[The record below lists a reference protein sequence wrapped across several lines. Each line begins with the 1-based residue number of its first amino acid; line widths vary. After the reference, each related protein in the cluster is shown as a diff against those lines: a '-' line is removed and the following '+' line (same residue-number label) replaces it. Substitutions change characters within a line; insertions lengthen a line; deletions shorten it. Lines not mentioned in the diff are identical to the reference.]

1 MRLHRVLRRN
11 VSVFCASLAFATSGL
26 HADIIATDNNVPSIM
41 DVGGTEDDP
50 ATYILGLAGAISR
63 DVGNTGAYVGLSS
76 SYNFL
81 VVASGS
87 TLTSKGGIVGSGSA
101 SQYNMVALTGSGT
114 SWAAGDRIDVGK
126 DGSNNHLSVE
136 EGAHIT
142 VGKTYVGLTG
152 TAHHNTLNILGA
164 GSSMTVSSST
174 GITLGS
180 YGSNNIL
187 RVGYGG
193 TLTTGMAYIGFNAGA
208 NDNEAIVYGRGS
220 TWSLKQLSIASY
232 FDGTGNALTIEDGG
246 LVRVSG
252 YYSLNSA
259 VAINSSDNNFLNL
272 NDGFLAIEGDATH
285 IIADLIDDGAFRF
298 WDGSTWQIA
307 GVDDLL
313 FGYFADDADAFAFS
327 GYADLGGYTIVTNVA
342 GTAIPE
348 PSTYAALAGCA
359 MLGLAIARRYQRGR
373 RCLSRSNTH

>member
-114 SWAAGDRIDVGK
+114 SWAAGDRIDVGSE
-126 DGSNNHLSVE
+126 GSNNHLSVE
-136 EGAHIT
+136 EGAH
-142 VGKTYVGLTG
+142 VAVKWAYVGLSE
-152 TAHHNTLNILGA
+152 TAHNNTLNILGA
-164 GSSMTVSSST
+164 GSSMSVQNDLS
-174 GITLGS
+174 IGS
-180 YGSNNIL
+180 NGSNNIV

-193 TLTTGMAYIGFNAGA
+193 TLTSGYVDIGFDSGA
-208 NDNEAIVYGRGS
+208 NNNEAIVYGQGS
-220 TWSLKQLSIASY
+220 TWSLQQLAIATY

-246 LVRVSG
+246 LVRISG
-252 YYSLNSA
+252 FWDLSDALTINSA
-259 VAINSSDNNFLNL
+259 DGNFLNF
-272 NDGFLAIEGDATH
+272 NEGFLAIEGDATH
-285 IIADLIDDGAFRF
+285 IIADLIDDGAFRI
-298 WDGSTWQIA
+298 WDGSTWKIA
-307 GVDDLL
+307 GLDDML

-327 GYADLGGYTIVTNVA
+327 GYADLGGYTIVTNLA

-359 MLGLAIARRYQRGR
+359 VLGLAIVRRYR
-373 RCLSRSNTH
+373 RKSESSDAPLTRN

>member
-101 SQYNMVALTGSGT
+101 SQYNMVSLIGSGT
-114 SWAAGDRIDVGK
+114 SWAAGDRLDVGSE
-126 DGSNNHLSVE
+126 GSNNHLSVE
-136 EGAHIT
+136 EGAH
-142 VGKTYVGLTG
+142 VAVKWAYVGLSE
-152 TAHHNTLNILGA
+152 TAHNNTLNILGA
-164 GSSMTVSSST
+164 GSSMSVQNDLS
-174 GITLGS
+174 IGS
-180 YGSNNIL
+180 NGSNNIV

-193 TLTTGMAYIGFNAGA
+193 TLTSGYVDIGFDSGA
-208 NDNEAIVYGRGS
+208 NNNEAIVYGQGS
-220 TWSLKQLSIASY
+220 TWSLQQLAIATY

-246 LVRVSG
+246 LVRISG
-252 YYSLNSA
+252 FWDLSDALTINSA
-259 VAINSSDNNFLNL
+259 DGNFLNF
-272 NDGFLAIEGDATH
+272 NEGFLAIEGDATH
-285 IIADLIDDGAFRF
+285 IIAGLIDDGAFRI

-313 FGYFADDADAFAFS
+313 FGYFDNDSDALAFS
-327 GYADLGGYTIVTNVA
+327 GYTELGGYTILTNVA

-359 MLGLAIARRYQRGR
+359 VLGLAIARRYQRGR
-373 RCLSRSNTH
+373 R